1 MKNIYNT
8 NVQKNGTSN
17 VTDACAGFEALSEQL
32 EFYMKGVDNSTEILM
47 EGAKSFLKDLSK
59 LSKPMSKIRSG
70 GYTHLINSF
79 AAEKNNKEVVVGW
92 GKYYGRMV
100 ELGTE
105 RMSARAHMYPLWG
118 HNKEKYYKL
127 MLTRLGMKT
136 W

>member
-1 MKNIYNT
+1 MNSIFNT
-8 NVQKNGTSN
+8 NRQKSGTSN
-17 VTDACAGFEALSEQL
+17 ITDAYSGFASLSEQL
-32 EFYMKGVDNSTEILM
+32 EYYMQGAENSTEILM
-47 EGAKSFLKDLSK
+47 DGAEAFLKDLSK
-59 LSKPMSKIRSG
+59 LSKPMSAIRRS

-79 AAEKNNKEVVVGW
+79 AVEKKDKEVVVGW

-105 RMSARAHMYPLWG
+105 KMNARAHMYPLWE

>member
-1 MKNIYNT
+1 MNSIFNT
-8 NVQKNGTSN
+8 NRQKNGTSN
-17 VTDACAGFEALSEQL
+17 ITDAYSGFAALSEQL
-32 EFYMKGVDNSTEILM
+32 EYYMQGAENSTEILM
-47 EGAKSFLKDLSK
+47 DGAEAFLKDLSK
-59 LSKPMSKIRSG
+59 LSKPMSAIRRS

-79 AAEKNNKEVVVGW
+79 AVEKKDKEVVVVW

-105 RMSARAHMYPLWG
+105 KMNARAHMYPLWE

>member
-1 MKNIYNT
+1 MNSIFNT
-8 NVQKNGTSN
+8 NRQKSGTSN
-17 VTDACAGFEALSEQL
+17 ITDAYSGFVALSEQL
-32 EFYMKGVDNSTEILM
+32 EYYMQGAENSTEILM
-47 EGAKSFLKDLSK
+47 DGAEAFLKDLSK
-59 LSKPMSKIRSG
+59 LSKPMSAIRRS

-79 AAEKNNKEVVVGW
+79 AVEKKDKEVVVGW

-105 RMSARAHMYPLWG
+105 KMNARAHMYPLWE